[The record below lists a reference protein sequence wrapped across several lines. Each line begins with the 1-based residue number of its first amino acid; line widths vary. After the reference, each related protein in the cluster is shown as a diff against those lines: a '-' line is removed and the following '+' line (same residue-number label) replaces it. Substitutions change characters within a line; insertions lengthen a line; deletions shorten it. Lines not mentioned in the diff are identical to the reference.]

1 LDRMARD
8 SRWAKN
14 LGGYVG
20 NWRTKGIAIVL
31 VWMMAFPAGLMAVQ
45 QNGGAPGGAAAGQQT
60 PGSTKQCEVNSSLTG
75 PLIKARKLY
84 RGGKYDEA
92 IAAYKDIL
100 PNGGEDA
107 AAAYAGLARVYLRQ
121 NKVEEA
127 ADAAHQAMALTPGR
141 APAIVA
147 LGEVYF
153 RQGKFE
159 EAEAAFIKPIQ
170 ACDLDARAFLGLYR
184 VHAASRN
191 MKHAKM
197 DIDQAFKL
205 DPNDPEIQ
213 ANYFRM
219 ETLDERIQAL
229 KAGLASA
236 KDDETKADTQKE
248 LDLLEE
254 QKSSGKN
261 ACHLVTPVKST
272 EVPLERL
279 FESGQRISGFGL
291 NMKINNVPTR
301 LMLDTGAGGILIN
314 ENLANKA
321 GIKSMF
327 ETRVGGIGDQ
337 GEKKGKG
344 YYGHVDKIQIGGLEF
359 DNCLVEVQNQRTVA
373 GVDGLIGA
381 NVFRNYL
388 VDIYLEQT
396 KLRLSEL
403 PRLPDE
409 AEGPTA
415 LDSGS
420 ETEVQWHD
428 RYIAPEMKDYTPIYQ
443 IGHAL
448 LIPTSVNSTPPRL
461 FMIDTG
467 ATDNN
472 MALSAAKAV
481 TRVSLAHDY
490 EVKGVSG
497 KVDKVYAAE
506 DVTLRFANI
515 RQQGQQ
521 LFTIDMSGISESF
534 GTEISGLLGLQVL
547 YLMRI
552 RIDYRDGLVD
562 FKPSAQYVK

>member
-1 LDRMARD
+1 MNRV
-8 SRWAKN
+8 N
-14 LGGYVG
+14 GFGGHVG
-20 NWRTKGIAIVL
+20 TWQRKGIAILCGWAMV
-31 VWMMAFPAGLMAVQ
+31 FPVGLTAQQNAGASGGSAAAQQGVQ
-45 QNGGAPGGAAAGQQT
+45 QAPKAA
-60 PGSTKQCEVNSSLTG
+60 SKQCEVNSSLTG

-84 RGGKYDEA
+84 RTGKYDEA

-121 NKVEEA
+121 NSVEDALGA
-127 ADAAHQAMALTPGR
+127 ANQAMALTPGR

-170 ACDLDARAFLGLYR
+170 ACDLDARAFLGLFR

-205 DPNDPEIQ
+205 DPSDPEIQ
-213 ANYFRM
+213 GNYFRM

-229 KAGLASA
+229 KDGLASA
-236 KDDETKADTQKE
+236 KDDEAKAGTQKE

-254 QKSSGKN
+254 QKASGKS
-261 ACHLVTPVKST
+261 ACRLVTPVKST
-272 EVPLERL
+272 EAPLERL
-279 FESGQRISGFGL
+279 FESGQRIVGFGL
-291 NMKINNVPTR
+291 SMKINNVPAR
-301 LMLDTGAGGILIN
+301 LQLDTGAGGILIN
-314 ENLANKA
+314 QNLASKA

-327 ETRVGGIGDQ
+327 ETTILGIGDQ
-337 GEKKGKG
+337 GAKKGKG
-344 YYGHVDKIQIGGLEF
+344 YYGYADKIQIGGLEF
-359 DNCLVEVQNQRTVA
+359 ENCMVQVQNQRTVA

-396 KLRLSEL
+396 KLKLSEL
-403 PRLPDE
+403 PRMPN
-409 AEGPTA
+409 EGETPTS
-415 LDSGS
+415 LDSES
-420 ETEVQWHD
+420 DPEVHWHD
-428 RYIAPEMKDYTPIYQ
+428 RYIAPELKDFTPIYQ

-467 ATDNN
+467 ATANN
-472 MALSAAKAV
+472 ISLSAAKEV
-481 TRVSLAHDY
+481 TRVSQTHDY
-490 EVKGVSG
+490 RVKGVSG
-497 KVDKVYAAE
+497 EVDKVYEAE
-506 DVTLRFANI
+506 DVTLQFANI
-515 RQQGQQ
+515 RQQGQN
-521 LFTIDMSGISESF
+521 LITLDLSGTSDSF

-562 FKPSAQYVK
+562 FVPSTQYLK